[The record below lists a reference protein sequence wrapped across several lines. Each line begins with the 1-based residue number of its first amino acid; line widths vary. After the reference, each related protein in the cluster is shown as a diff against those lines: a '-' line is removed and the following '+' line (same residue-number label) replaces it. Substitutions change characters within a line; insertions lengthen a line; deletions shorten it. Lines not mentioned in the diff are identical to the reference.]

1 MKMIN
6 KIKKYKINIVL
17 MLVFGVLTIIFGNLL
32 SSLTLL
38 PAVKSLLL
46 LLMFVSYI
54 ISAIN
59 MVYMLDLKYLGKNFI
74 E

>member
-1 MKMIN
+1 
-6 KIKKYKINIVL
+6 
-17 MLVFGVLTIIFGNLL
+17 MLSFLEENIIFGNLL

>member
-32 SSLTLL
+32 SSFTLL